1 MSKSR
6 ATRLVIDTNIWISFL
21 IGKALQDLESLLY
34 NKRVQILLSSEQLAE
49 LGSVLQRPRLKKYFS
64 ESQIIEFLE
73 LIDQVTDYV
82 DITSSIDLCRDKKDN
97 FLLSLAVD
105 GNADYLI
112 TGDED
117 LLILREVQGIPIIS
131 YKDFKKKVI

>member
-1 MSKSR
+1 MSKSSV
-6 ATRLVIDTNIWISFL
+6 TRLVIDTNIWISFL

-34 NKRVQILLSSEQLAE
+34 NKRVQILFSSEQLAE

-73 LIDQVTDYV
+73 LIDQVTDYINV
-82 DITSSIDLCRDKKDN
+82 TSEIEICRDKKDN

-105 GNADYLI
+105 GKADYLI

-117 LLILREVQGIPIIS
+117 LLVLKEIKGIPIVS
-131 YKDFKKKVI
+131 YKDFKKKVK